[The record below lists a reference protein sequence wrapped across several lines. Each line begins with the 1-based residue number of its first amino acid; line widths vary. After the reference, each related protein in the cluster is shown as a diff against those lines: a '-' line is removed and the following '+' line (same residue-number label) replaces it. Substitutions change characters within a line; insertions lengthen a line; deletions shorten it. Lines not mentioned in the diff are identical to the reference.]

1 MEAQKNLKPLQ
12 VCNYKPILKV
22 CMAYLEYG
30 TFQVTLPLNPNP
42 DDWGHIWLPETLNRN
57 NSKWSEVKILFIL
70 DLFIIKVL

>member
-1 MEAQKNLKPLQ
+1 MQLVGPSAVKVPLCFYSFSFNLKKCTLAMEAQKNLKPLQ

-42 DDWGHIWLPETLNRN
+42 DDWGHI
-57 NSKWSEVKILFIL
+57 
-70 DLFIIKVL
+70 